1 MIVIVIPLFG
11 AADAVE
17 DVANCDG
24 GDHTNDTQDD
34 AHGEAPF
41 ALFFFYL
48 GSDSRSDN
56 RRDRSDNRR
65 DRSDDG
71 RDRSDDWRDRSDDW
85 RDRSDN
91 WRDRS
96 DDGRDR
102 SDDWRDRSDNWRDRS
117 DDWRDRSDDR
127 LADAHRP
134 VQDALSLLSDCYAR
148 SVLGTATRALRSFG
162 DLPIIARVLERS
174 LELPAFRGF

>member
-1 MIVIVIPLFG
+1 MSSSDFHNLIVIAVPLSG

-24 GDHTNDTQDD
+24 GDHTNNTQDD

-48 GSDSRSDN
+48 WSDSRSDN
-56 RRDRSDNRR
+56 R
-65 DRSDDG
+65 

-102 SDDWRDRSDNWRDRS
+102 SDDWRDRSD
-117 DDWRDRSDDR
+117 DR

-134 VQDALSLLSDCYAR
+134 VHDALSLLSDCYAR